1 MGEQGHDDHDR
12 LCQSAQP
19 IEDGAFASAEGF
31 VTRMTDEAP
40 LLLRMDTNIALA
52 GLASSRA
59 MPVGAAC
66 GCRVHDS
73 PPGFV
78 WKQAKRS
85 MLPPHFRY
93 KCASP
98 RLSAELPQGYP
109 PYQIAVFVGTD
120 QSEETAPCFDSTL
133 HSDIPTVYGVG
144 LPHAL
149 SAFGP
154 TVTSRYQHHH
164 SVRSPVLDQL

>member
-1 MGEQGHDDHDR
+1 MGEQGQNDHDS
-12 LCQSAQP
+12 LCRSVQP

-52 GLASSRA
+52 DLASSRA

-66 GCRVHDS
+66 GGRVHDS

-85 MLPPHFRY
+85 MLDPHLGY
-93 KCASP
+93 K
-98 RLSAELPQGYP
+98 
-109 PYQIAVFVGTD
+109 
-120 QSEETAPCFDSTL
+120 
-133 HSDIPTVYGVG
+133 
-144 LPHAL
+144 
-149 SAFGP
+149 
-154 TVTSRYQHHH
+154 
-164 SVRSPVLDQL
+164 

>member
-98 RLSAELPQGYP
+98 RLSAELPHSPRPMKTALFRGDQRVSIIMPLGSSLDIGRKR
-109 PYQIAVFVGTD
+109 PYQSRRKHPY
-120 QSEETAPCFDSTL
+120 QS
-133 HSDIPTVYGVG
+133 
-144 LPHAL
+144 
-149 SAFGP
+149 
-154 TVTSRYQHHH
+154 
-164 SVRSPVLDQL
+164 

>member
-12 LCQSAQP
+12 LCRSAQP

-98 RLSAELPQGYP
+98 RLSAELPRIPG
-109 PYQIAVFVGTD
+109 GG
-120 QSEETAPCFDSTL
+120 ECLTL
-133 HSDIPTVYGVG
+133 VMEQTVQQQRFAHCY
-144 LPHAL
+144 
-149 SAFGP
+149 SAAHC
-154 TVTSRYQHHH
+154 R
-164 SVRSPVLDQL
+164 R